1 MCTKAMIEKVRRAL
15 VEESEAA
22 LNMNVKQGRN
32 NKRNLNRQT
41 TLSGGIKSSVPRM
54 FREDLSSVSQCTL
67 RLMIFSNV

>member
-32 NKRNLNRQT
+32 NQRNLNRQT
-41 TLSGGIKSSVPRM
+41 TLSGGI
-54 FREDLSSVSQCTL
+54 REDLSSVSQCTL